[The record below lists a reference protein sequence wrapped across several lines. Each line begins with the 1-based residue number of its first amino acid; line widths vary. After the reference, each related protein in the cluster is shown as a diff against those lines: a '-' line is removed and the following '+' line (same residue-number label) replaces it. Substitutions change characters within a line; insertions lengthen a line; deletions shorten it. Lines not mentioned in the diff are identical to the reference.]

1 MLEYSGQT
9 NFHNSLTKLDRT
21 SVSETI
27 LNMITESILSGSL
40 KPGDKLPTEL
50 EFVNRLGV
58 GRNSVR
64 EAMKMLSSLGVTETR
79 RGSGTYIAQSYSGSV
94 LNPLILSLAFE
105 QGTTKEMIELRLAI
119 ETCAAE
125 LAVENATA
133 EDIERIEEKNSK
145 LKEANEKNIRDSH
158 ILRDLDLDVHFTL
171 FEITHNSLFEKIA
184 KTVYRLFFASLEKS
198 IQIDLANSYNNHKLY
213 IDAIKNRDI
222 GHVRTKIKEG
232 LSFWRDMMSK

>member
-1 MLEYSGQT
+1 MNKN
-9 NFHNSLTKLDRT
+9 NFHNSLAKLNRT
-21 SVSETI
+21 SISDTI
-27 LNMITESILSGSL
+27 LNMITEGILSGNL

-64 EAMKMLSSLGVTETR
+64 EAIKVLSSLGVTETR
-79 RGSGTYIAQSYSGSV
+79 RGSGTYIAESYSGSV
-94 LNPLILSLAFE
+94 LNPLILSLAFD
-105 QGTTKEMIELRLAI
+105 QGTSRELIELRLAI

-125 LAVENATA
+125 MAVENATE
-133 EDIERIEEKNSK
+133 EDIERIEEKNNK
-145 LKEANEKNIRDSH
+145 LRDANKRNIRDSH
-158 ILRDLDLDVHFTL
+158 VLRDLDLDVHFTL

-184 KTVYRLFFASLEKS
+184 KAVYRLFYASLEKS

-222 GHVRTKIKEG
+222 DHVRMKIKEG
-232 LSFWRDMMSK
+232 LSFWRDMMSTQ